1 MTLFLALSQ
10 CFSKHPLGDLDI
22 REIKTLFNSIKRIS
36 VESLKNFIHRK
47 QGDLGE
53 TLLHYYAGSVNE
65 PNGEEACDLLIA
77 YGAQINFTDNFER
90 TPLHRAVV
98 ARKFSMTR
106 LLLNHGAFVN
116 AQDANKNTP
125 LHIANTVDFQLYDL
139 LLKRGADPNIKN
151 NLHESPVLR
160 VVQVV
165 NNALPQCKQIVKLLL
180 HYGGNVVLRDLNRQN
195 AIEVASR
202 FGNKDVFDLCKQ
214 NVQNSTGKT
223 LILIKLDLSSFEVV
237 KPSSQASLYQS
248 FQFSLNSF
256 TQVLLQKCTCVFF
269 GPVPGTLLIS
279 VSGIS
284 DNINWL

>member
-116 AQDANKNTP
+116 AQDA
-125 LHIANTVDFQLYDL
+125 
-139 LLKRGADPNIKN
+139 DPNIKN

-237 KPSSQASLYQS
+237 KPSSQANLYQS